1 MLRHIFLLF
10 AILSLSVIS
19 GCTNIGGASKSAT
32 SLTNFLG
39 FSELPSWY
47 ITSRYT
53 YPDSQFRTNDFGL
66 PVHFR
71 DVGEGDTIVLLHGE
85 LSSVHTWERWI
96 EILRQEF
103 RVIAIDLPGAG
114 ITGAPKCVSNPK
126 KQCPENLSQDYI
138 THTITYLIE
147 DLELRNF
154 HLVGASYGGYLASRY
169 AISNPDRIKS
179 LTLISPLGLQQ
190 DPPFMIDYLA
200 DTNMVTQFFQPAT
213 IATTIADDFYGSPER
228 ITQASLQRY
237 LHLLQAPGAKKT
249 NVLQA
254 AIINDLMLNGT
265 TESFSDIKAP
275 SLIMWG
281 NRDKWGRFEHAQR
294 WVDTIPN
301 SMLVEYKG
309 IGHLSMEEHADDSA
323 YDLIAFINDEPLPTI
338 EGLGRDA
345 FTIQDAVD
353 SLGDKEALF
362 GPNLDIMEDVE
373 SE

>member
-10 AILSLSVIS
+10 TILSLSIIS
-19 GCTNIGGASKSAT
+19 GCSNISGASKSAT

-39 FSELPSWY
+39 FSELPDWY
-47 ITSRYT
+47 ISSRYT

-66 PVHFR
+66 RVHYR
-71 DVGEGDTIVLLHGE
+71 DVGEGETVVLLHGE
-85 LSSVHTWERWI
+85 LSSVHTWEKWV

-103 RVIAIDLPGAG
+103 RVVAIDLPGSG
-114 ITGAPKCVSNPK
+114 ITGAPQCVSKPK
-126 KQCPENLSQDYI
+126 KRCPENLSGDYI
-138 THTITYLIE
+138 SHTVTYLIE
-147 DLELRNF
+147 DLGLRDF

-169 AISNPDRIKS
+169 ALNHPEKVKS

-190 DPPFMIDYLA
+190 EPPFMIDYLV
-200 DTNMVTQFFQPAT
+200 DSSLISKFFQPAT
-213 IATTIADDFYGSPER
+213 LATTIADDFYGSPER

-237 LHLLQAPGAKKT
+237 IHLLQAPDAHES

-254 AIINDLMLNGT
+254 EMVNELMQFGST
-265 TESFSDIKAP
+265 DTFSEIQAP

-281 NRDKWGRFEHAQR
+281 NKDKWGRFEHAQR
-294 WVDTIPN
+294 WVDQIPN

-309 IGHLSMEEHADDSA
+309 VGHLSMEEHAEDSA

-362 GPNLDIMEDVE
+362 GPNADIMEDVD

>member
-1 MLRHIFLLF
+1 MLRHIFILF
-10 AILSLSVIS
+10 AIFALGCIS

-39 FSELPSWY
+39 FSELPKWY

-71 DVGEGDTIVLLHGE
+71 DVGEGETIVLLHGE
-85 LSSVHTWERWI
+85 LSSLHTWERWV

-103 RVIAIDLPGAG
+103 RVVAIDLPGAG
-114 ITGAPKCVSNPK
+114 ITGAPKCISNPK
-126 KQCPENLSQDYI
+126 KHCPENLSQDYI
-138 THTITYLIE
+138 SHTLTYLIE
-147 DLELRNF
+147 DLNLRNF

-169 AISNPDRIKS
+169 AINNPDRIKS
-179 LTLISPLGLQQ
+179 LTLISPLGMQQ
-190 DPPFMIDYLA
+190 EPPFIVDYLV
-200 DTNMVTQFFQPAT
+200 DSSTVSKFFQPAT
-213 IATTIADDFYGSPER
+213 IATTIADDFYGTPER
-228 ITQASLQRY
+228 ITPASLQRY
-237 LHLLQAPGAKKT
+237 LHLLQAPSAKKT

-254 AIINDLMLNGT
+254 EMVHELMLNGT
-265 TESFSDIKAP
+265 TASFADIQAP

-281 NRDKWGRFEHAQR
+281 NRDKWGRFDHAQR
-294 WVDTIPN
+294 WVDAIPN

-309 IGHLSMEEHADDSA
+309 VGHLSMEEHPEDSA

-362 GPNLDIMEDVE
+362 GPNLETMEDID